1 MGYTRSYSNISV
13 DVDIGGTTP
22 TLTIGDGGEEDAALL
37 FDGAAEDFHVGLDDS
52 ADDLLI
58 GVGTTLGTTPAIGV
72 DGDSLTTIY
81 ADMAIKGATPTVT
94 IVYGE
99 EEDAKIIFDGHQ
111 KDFHIGLD
119 DSGDNLEIGL
129 GSTLGTNSA
138 ISITGDGTELV
149 TLAGPLTVSGATN
162 LKGGV
167 VVNEDGADKDFRIE
181 SSGNANMFVLDGG
194 TNNLALGAGVLGNIQ
209 YYVAGSFTGSSDTR
223 GFFIGPSLT
232 VNANETCEGCSISP
246 TVITNASG
254 THSNLFGL
262 KIAGLNITDTGAT
275 ITNAT
280 SCYIDGAPT
289 EATNNYALW
298 VNDGAVRFDSA
309 TFAIREVTYTWP
321 PDNGDSGEQLQTNG
335 SGALTWEAAGSLR
348 EFKDLDG
355 YLNSED
361 ALSTIL
367 DTPIH
372 KFNYKED
379 ARTSTGDYSTDY
391 FGVMADE
398 APWAMHHNGR
408 IFNPINTFGYTVGAI
423 QELSK
428 RLDAAGI

>member
-58 GVGTTLGTTPAIGV
+58 GLGTTLGTTPAIGV

-81 ADMAIKGATPTVT
+81 ADMLVKGATPTVT
-94 IVYGE
+94 IGDGDQ
-99 EEDAKIIFDGHQ
+99 EDAKIIFDGHQ

-119 DSGDNLEIGL
+119 DTGDSLEIGL
-129 GSTLGTNSA
+129 GSTLGTNPA
-138 ISITGDGTELV
+138 ISVTGDGTEIV
-149 TLAGPLTVSGATN
+149 TMAGGLTVTGASLIN
-162 LKGGV
+162 GGV
-167 VVNEDGADKDFRIE
+167 VFNQDAADKDFRVE
-181 SSGNANMFVLDGG
+181 SADNANMFVIDGG
-194 TNNLALGAGVLGNIQ
+194 LNNMGFGTSVLANIQ
-209 YYVAGSFTGSSDTR
+209 YYVGGSFTGSTDTR

-232 VNANETCEGCSISP
+232 VNSGETCEGCSVSP
-246 TVITNASG
+246 TIITHGSG
-254 THSNLFGL
+254 THGNLFGL

>member
-1 MGYTRSYSNISV
+1 MGYTRSYSNIAI
-13 DVDIGGTTP
+13 DTIIGGTTP

-37 FDGAAEDFHVGLDDS
+37 FDGAAQNFHVGLDDS
-52 ADDLLI
+52 ADDLMI
-58 GVGTTLGTTPAIGV
+58 GVGTTLGTTPAISV
-72 DGDSLTTIY
+72 NEDSLTTIH
-81 ADMAIKGATPTVT
+81 ADMVVAGATPTVT
-94 IVYGE
+94 IGDGE

-119 DSGDNLEIGL
+119 DTGDSLEIGL
-129 GSTLGTNSA
+129 GSTLGTNPA
-138 ISITGDGTELV
+138 ISITGDGTEIV
-149 TLAGPLTVSGATN
+149 TMAGGLTVTGASLIN
-162 LKGGV
+162 GGV
-167 VVNEDGADKDFRIE
+167 VFNQDGADKDFRVE
-181 SSGNANMFVLDGG
+181 SADNDNMIVVDAALNNMGFG
-194 TNNLALGAGVLGNIQ
+194 TNVLANIQ
-209 YYVAGSFTGSSDTR
+209 YYVGGSFTGSTDTR

-246 TVITNASG
+246 TIITNASG

-262 KIAGLNITDTGAT
+262 KVAGLAITDTGAT

-280 SCYIDGAPT
+280 SLYIDGAPT

-298 VNDGAVRFDSA
+298 VNDGAVRFESA

-321 PDNGDSGEQLQTNG
+321 PDNGDAGEQLQTNG
-335 SGALTWEAAGSLR
+335 SGALTWEAASCLR

-355 YLNSED
+355 YLSSED
-361 ALSTIL
+361 ALEAIL
-367 DTPIH
+367 DTPVH

-379 ARTSTGDYSTDY
+379 ARTSTGDYNTDY
-391 FGVMADE
+391 FGVIADE
-398 APWAMHHNGR
+398 APWAMHHDGR
-408 IFNPINTFGYTVGAI
+408 LFNPINTFGYTVGAI